1 MAVFVIL
8 IRVFVVFSYLE
19 GPKPAKEPVLTR
31 EDFKQQIEK
40 KQQAL
45 KELMQKNQE
54 LALGLGY
61 LSMLILA
68 SLITGGIFL
77 ADYIA
82 KKRHK
87 IEVIPQTLDSPQP
100 AWSIGDVIKVII
112 LFIFYNYLFSIF
124 AHIVSANRFDRR
136 MDLVTSTG
144 VMDILTL
151 IFILWFVIDKRRQG
165 LDALGVSFKKFLK
178 NIGIAIYS
186 YVTFLP
192 ILAILLILIVG
203 IAKVLNYNP
212 PPEPIYELVF
222 EEKRP
227 ILLVMISGLATLLG
241 PAIEEV
247 FFRGFL
253 YGALKKNIGILW
265 AILVSSLFFS
275 LLHTNLIGF
284 MPILS
289 LGIFLAYLREK
300 TGSLVPPIT
309 VHIIH
314 NTALIS
320 FMFLLRRLTG

>member
-1 MAVFVIL
+1 
-8 IRVFVVFSYLE
+8 
-19 GPKPAKEPVLTR
+19 
-31 EDFKQQIEK
+31 
-40 KQQAL
+40 
-45 KELMQKNQE
+45 
-54 LALGLGY
+54 
-61 LSMLILA
+61 
-68 SLITGGIFL
+68 
-77 ADYIA
+77 
-82 KKRHK
+82 
-87 IEVIPQTLDSPQP
+87 
-100 AWSIGDVIKVII
+100 
-112 LFIFYNYLFSIF
+112 
-124 AHIVSANRFDRR
+124 
-136 MDLVTSTG
+136 
-144 VMDILTL
+144 
-151 IFILWFVIDKRRQG
+151 
-165 LDALGVSFKKFLK
+165 
-178 NIGIAIYS
+178 
-186 YVTFLP
+186 VTFLP